1 MAQNL
6 YVDAAR
12 TLGQYGST
20 VDVARIKAEQERER
34 QINDMTARAAG
45 IMTTEIR
52 IKAEDA
58 KRLKNDTAFT
68 QFVEDVRN
76 EQIRLFTTSD
86 AQDVEQR
93 EEAHAILRALNKIE
107 VELDAAIMAETLLDR
122 KQ

>member
-1 MAQNL
+1 
-6 YVDAAR
+6 
-12 TLGQYGST
+12 
-20 VDVARIKAEQERER
+20 
-34 QINDMTARAAG
+34 
-45 IMTTEIR
+45 MTTDIR

-58 KRLKNDTAFT
+58 KRLKDDTAFT

-76 EQIRLFTTSD
+76 EQIRLFTTSA

-122 KQ
+122 K

>member
-1 MAQNL
+1 
-6 YVDAAR
+6 
-12 TLGQYGST
+12 
-20 VDVARIKAEQERER
+20 
-34 QINDMTARAAG
+34 
-45 IMTTEIR
+45 MTTDIR

-58 KRLKNDTAFT
+58 KRLKDDTAFT

-76 EQIRLFTTSD
+76 EQIRLFTTSA